1 MSQLGRI
8 SGPLLEANLNRLG
21 VDLTFRNY
29 SASDDLLYL
38 EVTGSKIGV
47 NKTPVSHRVEID
59 GTTRTTNLI
68 STTLGDIATVTMSGN
83 TFSTD
88 IVSTLIIRPNQTN
101 PIVTMDQMIAGDL
114 NFKDN
119 LISNLSANGSISL
132 DPSGTGITD
141 ILSNAKVNGDLTVTG
156 NFRIDG
162 NLQKNGNIIVGD
174 TIYDTVTVVPD
185 FTQSLIPGQTL
196 TYDLGREL
204 GDSTTGRWRR
214 IYVHENSDITNLAFN
229 DLTIGLQL
237 QIESGAPS
245 ISTLQSNDS
254 VILNSDTGLI
264 DIERIRFSGDT
275 ITNLD
280 PVALTLAST
289 GIGYVRFVDRNAL
302 LIPAGTT
309 AQQPLVSEVGDT
321 RWNTDNPVNQYL
333 ESFDGTV
340 WNTSV
345 GAGGNITSQDMDDL
359 SNAYILILG

>member
-8 SGPLLEANLNRLG
+8 SGPLLDANLNRLG

-29 SASDDLLYL
+29 GASDDLLYL
-38 EVTGSKIGV
+38 EVTGSKLGV
-47 NKTPVSHRVEID
+47 NKTPVSHRVEVD
-59 GTTRTTNLI
+59 GTTRSTNLI
-68 STTLGDIATVTMSGN
+68 APTYGDIATITLNGN

-88 IVSTLIIRPNQTN
+88 IVSTIIISPNQTN
-101 PIVTMDQMIAGDL
+101 PLVTIDHMIAGDL
-114 NFKDN
+114 DFKDN
-119 LISNLSANGSISL
+119 IIKNAAVNGSIAF
-132 DPSGTGITD
+132 DPNGTGITD
-141 ILSNAKVNGDLTVTG
+141 ILSNATVNGNLEVTG
-156 NFRIDG
+156 NFNITG

-214 IYVHENSDITNLAFN
+214 IYVHENNDITNLVFN
-229 DLTIGLQL
+229 DITVGLQL

-254 VILNSDTGLI
+254 VILNSDTGLV

-321 RWNTDNPVNQYL
+321 RWNTDNLANQYL
-333 ESFDGTV
+333 ECFDGTV
-340 WNTSV
+340 WNTAV
-345 GAGGNITSQDMDDL
+345 GAGGDITSQDMDDL